1 MRPVPPLYTPRL
13 LLRMPTLAD
22 LDAVHSIHG
31 DPETNR
37 FNPNGAASRD
47 ACRDKVQGWIEHWR
61 QQGFG
66 YWALCRRERPE
77 EILGF
82 GGIMDS
88 RFGERTGL
96 NLYFRLAVPAWGQGY
111 ANEMATAALELAFH
125 RLQRP
130 AVIGLVRP
138 DNLPSRRALERLGL
152 SLYGELED
160 FPELAPSLLYRLDAE
175 DYLAQHPR
183 PGGA

>member
-1 MRPVPPLYTPRL
+1 MPPIAPLYTERL
-13 LLRMPTLAD
+13 LLRQPTLAD
-22 LDAVHSIHG
+22 LGAAHAIHG

-37 FNPNGAASRD
+37 FNPNGAASRED
-47 ACRDKVQGWIEHWR
+47 CRDKLQGWIEHWR

-66 YWALCRRERPE
+66 YWVICRREQPQT
-77 EILGF
+77 ILGF

-88 RFGERTGL
+88 RFGEQAGL
-96 NLYFRLAVPAWGQGY
+96 NLYFRLAVHAWGQGY
-111 ANEMATAALELAFH
+111 AGEMAAAALDLAFR
-125 RLQRP
+125 RLHRP

-160 FPELAPSLLYRLDAE
+160 FPGLAPSLLYRLDAA
-175 DYLAQHPR
+175 DYLARQPQ
-183 PGGA
+183 PGTR